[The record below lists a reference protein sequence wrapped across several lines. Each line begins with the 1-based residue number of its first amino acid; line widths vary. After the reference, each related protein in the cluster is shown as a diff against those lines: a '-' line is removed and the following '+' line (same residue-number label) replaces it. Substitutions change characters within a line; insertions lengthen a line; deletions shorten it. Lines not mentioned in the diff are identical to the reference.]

1 MQTTTQSKIHLASR
15 NADRQLYTTASTQLY
30 VWGGIFV
37 WAPTSAQCCNQPR
50 LLCQGRKTV
59 QQVKINNNNNN
70 KNIEIKI
77 VGIFFFPF
85 SARLPEEAR
94 ALRSRTSQLPFIR
107 EPSFRART
115 ISFEQVWRPSR
126 AFELAVN
133 IWNRKICRILL
144 SPKWQHSSKPCMKF
158 NLILLYSCYRT
169 LGLNVA
175 FLSQNA
181 KLIYHN
187 APPGE
192 IYYRSLSKTSVLD
205 VHVHTIFILLLS
217 SWKIPSVCNA
227 SDIIA
232 GMPTEYDT
240 YANLHPA
247 VEKHTQGFHYHI
259 H

>member
-1 MQTTTQSKIHLASR
+1 M
-15 NADRQLYTTASTQLY
+15 TA
-30 VWGGIFV
+30 WGGAYHGDLQSRSFPLPACHLSDLQQAVLSKGDI
-37 WAPTSAQCCNQPR
+37 WAR
-50 LLCQGRKTV
+50 LL
-59 QQVKINNNNNN
+59 N
-70 KNIEIKI
+70 
-77 VGIFFFPF
+77 
-85 SARLPEEAR
+85 
-94 ALRSRTSQLPFIR
+94 FI
-107 EPSFRART
+107 
-115 ISFEQVWRPSR
+115 IW
-126 AFELAVN
+126 N
-133 IWNRKICRILL
+133 IWIYETLRPTDYSSALCC
-144 SPKWQHSSKPCMKF
+144 PKWQHSLKPCMKF
-158 NLILLYSCYRT
+158 NLILLYSCYHT
-169 LGLNVA
+169 LGFNIA

-192 IYYRSLSKTSVLD
+192 IYYRSLSKTRVFY

>member
-1 MQTTTQSKIHLASR
+1 
-15 NADRQLYTTASTQLY
+15 
-30 VWGGIFV
+30 
-37 WAPTSAQCCNQPR
+37 
-50 LLCQGRKTV
+50 
-59 QQVKINNNNNN
+59 
-70 KNIEIKI
+70 
-77 VGIFFFPF
+77 
-85 SARLPEEAR
+85 
-94 ALRSRTSQLPFIR
+94 
-107 EPSFRART
+107 
-115 ISFEQVWRPSR
+115 
-126 AFELAVN
+126 
-133 IWNRKICRILL
+133 
-144 SPKWQHSSKPCMKF
+144 MKL
-158 NLILLYSCYRT
+158 NLILLYSCYHT
-169 LGLNVA
+169 LGLNVV
-175 FLSQNA
+175 FLSRNA

-192 IYYRSLSKTSVLD
+192 IYYRSLSKTRVFY

>member
-1 MQTTTQSKIHLASR
+1 MNFCSNSWVSLWKK
-15 NADRQLYTTASTQLY
+15 
-30 VWGGIFV
+30 
-37 WAPTSAQCCNQPR
+37 
-50 LLCQGRKTV
+50 KTI
-59 QQVKINNNNNN
+59 QQVKPKYYWNEGNWGFLLCLSQIDSDCLRWRVHGDLLQPRRFPLPVCHLLELQQSALSKGDVPARLLNLNVW
-70 KNIEIKI
+70 NIWIYESLR
-77 VGIFFFPF
+77 PTEYF
-85 SARLPEEAR
+85 SALH
-94 ALRSRTSQLPFIR
+94 
-107 EPSFRART
+107 
-115 ISFEQVWRPSR
+115 
-126 AFELAVN
+126 
-133 IWNRKICRILL
+133 C
-144 SPKWQHSSKPCMKF
+144 PKWQHSLKLCMKF
-158 NLILLYSCYRT
+158 HLILLYSCYHT
-169 LGLNVA
+169 LGLNIT

-192 IYYRSLSKTSVLD
+192 IFYRSLSKTRVFY